1 MYFKL
6 LKLIKSIS
14 QELQQNF
21 LFGTRKQEVSN
32 IPNSFFVLTLE
43 ISKGIDLFCAAIEMQ
58 AFSQA
63 ASLLRQL
70 LEQVAVIRVLEKY
83 PNCREE
89 YKHFCKLRLGV
100 YQGDKNKEIELN
112 NLYNQLN
119 DKKLKRGK
127 EKFIELGWLMSI
139 NNDYGIEILFQ
150 LSEINDLT
158 KWRKFLN
165 NFVHSNI
172 FAIQLINIESY
183 VEDFIYISAIICDI
197 LMCSYHNITG
207 YFFDTNINSNREK
220 FATLFNEITLIR
232 AKK

>member
-6 LKLIKSIS
+6 LELIKNIS
-14 QELQQNF
+14 RELQQEFF
-21 LFGTRKQEVSN
+21 LDNNNKEYN
-32 IPNSFFVLTLE
+32 IPNSFFVLTFE
-43 ISKGIDLFCAAIEMQ
+43 VSKGIELFCAAIEFQ

-70 LEQVAVIRVLEKY
+70 LEQIAVIRVLEKY

-89 YKHFCKLRLGV
+89 YKHFCNLRLGV
-100 YQGDKNKEIELN
+100 YQEDKNTKNELN

-127 EKFIELGWLMSI
+127 ENFLELGWLMSI
-139 NNDYGIEILFQ
+139 SNDYGIEILFQ
-150 LSEINDLT
+150 LSDINDLT

-172 FAIQLINIESY
+172 FAIQLIDIESY

-207 YFFDTNINSNREK
+207 YCFDTNINSNREK
-220 FATLFNEITLIR
+220 FATLFNEITLMR
-232 AKK
+232 TRK